1 MNLSPA
7 AGPGPSPGA
16 GRGGGR
22 HRASPHP
29 ASDPAAAGPAAGGP
43 AAGAGGGPAP
53 GPAAGPAG
61 EQPAGG
67 EPAMVAAGRAVVAA
81 AAARSIP
88 VRLLG
93 GVAIWIRASPA
104 ARAALGR
111 SYPDIDLVAHKKQSR
126 DLRGVL
132 EAQGLE
138 PERVFN
144 ATHGARR
151 LLYHGPGGAG
161 WHADVFLD
169 TFEMS
174 HTLDL
179 GARLETEPGAVTLPA
194 AELLLTKLQIAEVNR
209 KDLSDTAMLLW
220 DHAPA
225 TTDGPG
231 QLNIARL
238 SATCAADWGLFTTI
252 TDNLTAA
259 TAILADLIPPGA
271 DRDRIAARTAT
282 ITTALHDAPKTTS
295 WKLRAKIGR
304 RKRWYQ
310 TPEEITR

>member
-1 MNLSPA
+1 MSVSPA
-7 AGPGPSPGA
+7 ADPGPPAAA
-16 GRGGGR
+16 GRGPGR

-29 ASDPAAAGPAAGGP
+29 AGDP
-43 AAGAGGGPAP
+43 
-53 GPAAGPAG
+53 
-61 EQPAGG
+61 PAGG
-67 EPAMVAAGRAVVAA
+67 AEPVMVAAGRAVVAA

-132 EAQGLE
+132 EDQGLE

-151 LLYHGPGGAG
+151 LLYHGPASAG

-179 GARLETEPGAVTLPA
+179 GARLEAEPGGVTLPA

-225 TTDGPG
+225 TADGPG
-231 QLNIARL
+231 QLNLAHL

-259 TAILADLIPPGA
+259 AAILPDLIPPGT
-271 DRDRIAARTAT
+271 DRDRITARTAT

>member
-1 MNLSPA
+1 MTGDGQQRTA
-7 AGPGPSPGA
+7 AGEPAEISAGSAGSPSV
-16 GRGGGR
+16 
-22 HRASPHP
+22 
-29 ASDPAAAGPAAGGP
+29 
-43 AAGAGGGPAP
+43 
-53 GPAAGPAG
+53 
-61 EQPAGG
+61 AGG
-67 EPAMVAAGRAVVAA
+67 EPVMVAAGQGVVAA

-93 GVAIWIRASPA
+93 GVAIWIRASAA
-104 ARAALGR
+104 ARGALGR

-126 DLRGVL
+126 ELRAVL
-132 EAQGLE
+132 EEHGLE

-151 LLYHGPGGAG
+151 LLYHGQG

-179 GARLETEPGAVTLPA
+179 GPRLEAEPGAVTLAA

-220 DHAPA
+220 DHTPAPA
-225 TTDGPG
+225 DGPA
-231 QLNIARL
+231 QLNLGHLA
-238 SATCAADWGLFTTI
+238 ATCAADWGLFTTI
-252 TDNLTAA
+252 TDNLAAA
-259 TAILADLIPPGA
+259 TAMLPDLVPAPA
-271 DRDRIAARTAT
+271 DRDRIAARLQA

-295 WKLRAKIGR
+295 WKLRARIGR

>member
-1 MNLSPA
+1 MSISPAADPGPPQEAGRGRGRHRAAPHPASSSPA
-7 AGPGPSPGA
+7 AGSG
-16 GRGGGR
+16 
-22 HRASPHP
+22 
-29 ASDPAAAGPAAGGP
+29 PAAAGPGGAEP
-43 AAGAGGGPAP
+43 AGA
-53 GPAAGPAG
+53 
-61 EQPAGG
+61 QPAGAQ
-67 EPAMVAAGRAVVAA
+67 PAMVAAGRAVVAA
-81 AAARSIP
+81 AAAASIP

-151 LLYHGPGGAG
+151 LLYHGPAGAG

-179 GARLETEPGAVTLPA
+179 GARLEAEPGAVTLPA

-220 DHAPA
+220 DHTPA
-225 TTDGPG
+225 TADGPG
-231 QLNIARL
+231 QLNLTHLA
-238 SATCAADWGLFTTI
+238 ATCAADWGLFTTI
-252 TDNLTAA
+252 TDNLAA
-259 TAILADLIPPGA
+259 AAALLPDLLAPGT
-271 DRDRIAARTAT
+271 DRDRITTRTAT